1 MDRDNR
7 KSHLA
12 PQLSPATQELLRGSD
27 SPTQTPTQ
35 GEIPVI
41 VLTSTPHDIPGS
53 PSNGSP
59 IRERHSSVGRAGGPP
74 VHPRLGS
81 RVVSAST
88 STTRSISRFGD
99 DGDDEVEYLSPR
111 TRPKTQTTYA
121 PNFSLPIRSCPP
133 VRRRPPEVR
142 PQPQRQSVPADD
154 EEWKENR
161 RRGFVDSG
169 PTPTRKGTI

>member
-41 VLTSTPHDIPGS
+41 VLTSTPHNNLGS
-53 PSNGSP
+53 PSDGSP
-59 IRERHSSVGRAGGPP
+59 VRERHGSAGRAGGPS

-81 RVVSAST
+81 RVVST
-88 STTRSISRFGD
+88 SRSISRLGEE
-99 DGDDEVEYLSPR
+99 GDDEMEYLSPR
-111 TRPKTQTTYA
+111 TRPKTQTVYA
-121 PNFSLPIRSCPP
+121 PNFSLPIRPCPP
-133 VRRRPPEVR
+133 ARRRPPEVQPQ
-142 PQPQRQSVPADD
+142 PQPQRQSVLADG
-154 EEWKENR
+154 EGRKEDR
-161 RRGFVDSG
+161 RRGFVASG
-169 PTPTRKGTI
+169 PTPSPTRKGTI